1 MQLVGC
7 YARRPWRTQGRGIQI
22 RNPQGEKRICIVEV
36 SWMNTNKS
44 RETDILRDNKSK
56 GIEGS
61 ELPRVHAL
69 QLDSL
74 QATHNKALT
83 LTAHSAKQGLGR
95 WFFRKLGAY
104 TPSPRRAPLTGRIS
118 SRPVQGRREAKR

>member
-1 MQLVGC
+1 MSAERYMQLVGC
-7 YARRPWRTQGRGIQI
+7 YARRPWRTQGRGVQI

-44 RETDILRDNKSK
+44 CETDILKDNKSK

-83 LTAHSAKQGLGR
+83 LTARSAEFVPGLLV
-95 WFFRKLGAY
+95 FH
-104 TPSPRRAPLTGRIS
+104 
-118 SRPVQGRREAKR
+118 